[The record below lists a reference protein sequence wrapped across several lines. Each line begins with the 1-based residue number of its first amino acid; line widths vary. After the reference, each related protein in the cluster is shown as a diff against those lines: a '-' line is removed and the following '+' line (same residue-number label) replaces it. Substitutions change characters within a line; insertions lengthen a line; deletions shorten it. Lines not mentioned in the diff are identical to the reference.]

1 MAKMNLVREFTKGI
15 IKENPVLCLVLGT
28 CPTLAVT
35 TAASNAIGGV
45 SVYPALPALADDA
58 EVTVVGGHTANLAF
72 HPMAFAYV
80 TRPLANPD
88 GQGVMSYVTSFN
100 GISLRVT
107 KGYDQQYKRS
117 TYSMDVLYG
126 FKTVYPELAVR
137 ALG

>member
-1 MAKMNLVREFTKGI
+1 MLKIGGKSFV
-15 IKENPVLCLVLGT
+15 
-28 CPTLAVT
+28 VT
-35 TAASNAIGGV
+35 EDSAEAASNAISGV
-45 SVYPALPALADDA
+45 KVYPALPELADDA
-58 EVTVVGGHTANLAF
+58 EVTVVGSHTANLAF

-80 TRPLANPD
+80 TRPLINPD

-100 GISLRVT
+100 GLSLRVT
-107 KGYDQQYKRS
+107 KGYDQKYKRS